1 MIRETM
7 EIGVLVE
14 YRKLKNPW
22 IDHAWMPSAV
32 LVGAPAAAPWTVLDA
47 TPQAT
52 RYYAGPF
59 QLEFFSTDTGSYRDN
74 LGSARP
80 CIWVSLRPSDAPPGI
95 ALQTVTADPAEGRSE
110 EHTSELQSLMRISY
124 AV

>member
-59 QLEFFSTDTGSYRDN
+59 QLEFFRTDTGSYRDN

-80 CIWVSLRPSDAPPGI
+80 CIWVSLRPSDA
-95 ALQTVTADPAEGRSE
+95 RSE
-110 EHTSELQSLMRISY
+110 EHTSELQSLMRTSY
-124 AV
+124 AGFRLKKHIHNGQE